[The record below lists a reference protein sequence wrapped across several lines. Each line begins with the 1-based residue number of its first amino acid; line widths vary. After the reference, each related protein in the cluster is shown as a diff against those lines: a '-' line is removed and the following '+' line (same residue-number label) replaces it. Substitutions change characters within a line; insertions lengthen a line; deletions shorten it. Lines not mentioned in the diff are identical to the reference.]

1 MIVRPLEYINMPSG
15 MTIAIYADEGT
26 DFLKQ
31 NNVYDTGLKTPTRLS
46 SNEEALSS
54 TSFYGEDNTTTTG
67 ISIEGE
73 VRLWTNEKEEQYS
86 GNNKQKMRSSIRYDT
101 MGGNDEMPIYDLCTF
116 LRLAIKCCQALEFI
130 HKHNSWH
137 HEINLKALQW
147 DGTDEGPV
155 KLWNFGSGS
164 KSFEK

>member
-26 DFLKQ
+26 HFLKQ
-31 NNVYDTGLKTPTRLS
+31 NNVDDTGLKTPTRIS
-46 SNEEALSS
+46 SSEEALSS
-54 TSFYGEDNTTTTG
+54 INFYSKDDTITTG
-67 ISIEGE
+67 ISIGGD
-73 VRLWTNEKEEQYS
+73 VRSWTNEQEQQNF

-116 LRLAIKCCQALEFI
+116 LRFAIKCCQALEFI

-137 HEINLKALQW
+137 HEINLSALQW

-164 KSFEK
+164 KSLER